1 MGRDEGLRAV
11 DEAFER
17 LFAEGTIPGMAYG
30 VVIAG
35 DLVHARG
42 LGTLHHGEDR
52 VPDADSVFRI
62 ASMTK
67 SFTAS
72 AVLLLRDEGALL
84 LDEPVGTY
92 VPELAGF
99 RGATADS
106 PLITVRHL
114 LTMSSGL
121 PTDDPWGDRLQ
132 GLPLDAFGELLGGGF
147 TFAWPPGTAFEYSN
161 LGYGILGRVLTNV
174 SGQEYRDLI
183 RDRLLMPLGMGATVY
198 EADQVPDAR
207 LVRGH
212 AHRDAAFVDEP
223 FDPYGALASMGG
235 VFSSVRDLTTWV
247 HGFAEAFPAR
257 DDPEGTHPLSR
268 ASRREM
274 QQVQRAFDPE
284 LGWTSAGA
292 APSLLAG
299 GYGFG
304 LFVSQDLTLGHVVDH
319 SGGYPGFGSHM
330 RWHPASGVGVIA
342 LGNRTYAPMS
352 RPAAE
357 ALKTLVAAEVAP
369 VRTVVGWDATEAA
382 RADVERLLAGW
393 DGDLAARLF
402 AFNVDLDEPLAH
414 RRTSFEEI
422 RERHGALTRDPDESV
437 TRESPA
443 HVAWWLT
450 GEHGG
455 RVRVEILMTGEPA
468 PRVQSMDVRSVAEPS
483 EALQALVERVVEVL
497 NHQPP
502 EPSWPPELVPAGQT
516 DADRDLDDR
525 SLRVAAAAFAPVR
538 RRRPSHGDGNT
549 TVTVPLSGARGRLD
563 LTIVVDDTGALTT
576 RTLRPERLPAGRGS

>member
-11 DEAFER
+11 DRAFER
-17 LFAEGTIPGMAYG
+17 LFADGTIPGMAYG

-72 AVLLLRDEGALL
+72 AVLLLRDEGALR

-114 LTMSSGL
+114 LTMSGGL

-132 GLPLDAFGELLGGGF
+132 GLPLDAFAELLGGGF

-183 RDRLLMPLGMGATVY
+183 RDRLLIPLGMGATVY

-207 LVRGH
+207 LAQGH
-212 AHRDAAFVDEP
+212 VHRDAAFVDEP
-223 FDPYGALASMGG
+223 FDRYGALASMGG

-257 DDPEGTHPLSR
+257 DDPEGSHPLSR

-304 LFVSQDLTLGHVVDH
+304 LFVSQDLTLGRVVDH
-319 SGGYPGFGSHM
+319 SGGYPGFGSNM

-357 ALKTLVAAEVAP
+357 ALKALVAAEVAP
-369 VRTVVGWDATEAA
+369 VRTVVGWDAADAA

-393 DGDLAARLF
+393 DADLAARLF
-402 AFNVDLDEPLAH
+402 AFNVDLDEPLDR
-414 RRTSFEEI
+414 RRTAFEEI
-422 RERHGALTRDPDESV
+422 RERHGALTRDADEPV
-437 TRESPA
+437 TRDSPA
-443 HVAWWLT
+443 HVVWWLT
-450 GEHGG
+450 GERGG
-455 RVRVEILMTGEPA
+455 RVRVEILLTGERA
-468 PRVQSMDVRSVAEPS
+468 PRVQSVEVRSVAEPS
-483 EALQALVERVVEVL
+483 EALQALVERVVTVL
-497 NHQPP
+497 NHQPS
-502 EPSWPPELVPAGQT
+502 EPSWPADLVPAGQT
-516 DADRDLDDR
+516 DADHELDDR
-525 SLRVAAAAFAPVR
+525 ALRVAAAEFSPVR
-538 RRRPSHGDGNT
+538 RGRPTHGDGST
-549 TVTVPLSGARGRLD
+549 SVTVPLVGVHGRLE
-563 LTIVVDDTGALTT
+563 LKIEVDDTGALTQ
-576 RTLRPERLPAGRGS
+576 RTLRVERLSAPIDP

>member
-1 MGRDEGLRAV
+1 MRAV

-17 LFAEGTIPGMAYG
+17 LFADGTIPGMAYG

-42 LGTLHHGEDR
+42 LGTLHQGEDR

-132 GLPLDAFGELLGGGF
+132 GLPLDAFAELLGGGF

-183 RDRLLMPLGMGATVY
+183 RDRLLTPLGMDATVY

-207 LVRGH
+207 LARGH
-212 AHRDAAFVDEP
+212 VHRDGAFVDEP

-352 RPAAE
+352 RPATE
-357 ALKTLVAAEVAP
+357 ALKALVAAEVAA
-369 VRTVVGWDATEAA
+369 VGTVVGWDATEAA

-393 DGDLAARLF
+393 DGDLAARLLRVQRRPRR
-402 AFNVDLDEPLAH
+402 AARSPKDLVRGDPGAPRSTHSRSRRVGDEGLPGARCLVAH
-414 RRTSFEEI
+414 GRTRRAGSGGDPHDRGAGASCPIDGCPFGRRTL
-422 RERHGALTRDPDESV
+422 RGVADPRRTR
-437 TRESPA
+437 
-443 HVAWWLT
+443 
-450 GEHGG
+450 G
-455 RVRVEILMTGEPA
+455 RG
-468 PRVQSMDVRSVAEPS
+468 AEPS
-483 EALQALVERVVEVL
+483 APRAV
-497 NHQPP
+497 
-502 EPSWPPELVPAGQT
+502 
-516 DADRDLDDR
+516 
-525 SLRVAAAAFAPVR
+525 VAARAGAGR
-538 RRRPSHGDGNT
+538 SDRRRPRS
-549 TVTVPLSGARGRLD
+549 R
-563 LTIVVDDTGALTT
+563 
-576 RTLRPERLPAGRGS
+576 

>member
-17 LFAEGTIPGMAYG
+17 LFADGTIPGMVYG

-72 AVLLLRDEGALL
+72 AVLLLRDEGALR
-84 LDEPVGTY
+84 LDEPVGTF

-99 RGATADS
+99 RGSTADS

-132 GLPLDAFGELLGGGF
+132 GLPLDAFAELLGGGF
-147 TFAWPPGTAFEYSN
+147 TFAWPSDTSFEYSN
-161 LGYGILGRVLTNV
+161 LGYGILGRVLTNA

-183 RDRLLMPLGMGATVY
+183 RARLLIPLGMDATVY
-198 EADQVPDAR
+198 EAGQVPAAR
-207 LVRGH
+207 LAQGH
-212 AHRDAAFVDEP
+212 VHRDGAFVDEP
-223 FDPYGALASMGG
+223 FDGYGALASMGG
-235 VFSSVRDLTTWV
+235 VFSSVRDLATWV
-247 HGFAEAFPAR
+247 HGFAEAVPAR
-257 DDPEGTHPLSR
+257 DDPEGPHPLSR

-274 QQVQRAFDPE
+274 QQVHRAFDPE

-304 LFVSQDLTLGHVVDH
+304 LFVSYDLTLGRVVDH

-357 ALKTLVAAEVAP
+357 ALKSLVAAEVAP

-382 RADVERLLAGW
+382 RVDVERLLAAW
-393 DGDLAARLF
+393 DADLAARVL
-402 AFNVDLDEPLAH
+402 AFNVDLDEPLDR
-414 RRTSFEEI
+414 RRTTFEGI
-422 RERHGALTRDPDESV
+422 REAHGALIRDADEPV

-450 GEHGG
+450 GELGG
-455 RVRVEILMTGEPA
+455 RVRVEILLTGERA
-468 PRVQSMDVRSVAEPS
+468 PRVQSVEVRSVAEPS
-483 EALQALVERVVEVL
+483 EALQALVERVVTVL
-497 NHQPP
+497 NHQPS
-502 EPSWPPELVPAGQT
+502 EPSWPADLVPAGHT
-516 DADRDLDDR
+516 EADRGLDDR
-525 SLRVAAAAFAPVR
+525 ALRVAAAEFSPVR
-538 RRRPSHGDGNT
+538 RARPTHGDGST
-549 TVTVPLSGARGRLD
+549 SVTVPLVGVHGRLE
-563 LTIVVDDTGALTT
+563 LQIVVDETGALTQ
-576 RTLRPERLPAGRGS
+576 RTLRVERLSAPIDP